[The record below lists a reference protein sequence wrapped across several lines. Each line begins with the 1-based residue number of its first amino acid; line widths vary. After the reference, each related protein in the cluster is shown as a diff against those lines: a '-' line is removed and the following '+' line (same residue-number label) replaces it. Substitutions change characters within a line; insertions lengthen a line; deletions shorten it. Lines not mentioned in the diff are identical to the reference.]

1 MRWAMSDGETESSEY
16 EEYEDDVAEQSTSDE
31 RTWRSS
37 PEDNLL
43 RAWEHIQ
50 ALIHWNGDI
59 VSQFSSTLVLY
70 GHCW

>member
-1 MRWAMSDGETESSEY
+1 MRWAMSDG

-59 VSQFSSTLVLY
+59 VSQFFFYFSAIWPLLVKL
-70 GHCW
+70 

>member
-1 MRWAMSDGETESSEY
+1 MRWAMSDG

-59 VSQFSSTLVLY
+59 VSPFVSSTLVLY